1 MTLKSTLKLL
11 FKSPTFKKETGL
23 IWCRNKS
30 MITKIPSAFYHGLAF
45 YVGHECLCH
54 LKHVHKK
61 EKKNEGR
68 DEIEY
73 ERFQHI

>member
-1 MTLKSTLKLL
+1 
-11 FKSPTFKKETGL
+11 
-23 IWCRNKS
+23 